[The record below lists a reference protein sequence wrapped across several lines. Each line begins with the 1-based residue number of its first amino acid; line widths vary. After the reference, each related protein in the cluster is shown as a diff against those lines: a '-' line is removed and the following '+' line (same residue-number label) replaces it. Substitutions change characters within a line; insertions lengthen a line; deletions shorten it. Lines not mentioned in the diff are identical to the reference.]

1 MLKHNNIKYKLN
13 NRMSNVN
20 KIIQVGLLL
29 HIMVVILKNH
39 DHFDLRFGQL
49 AVLTVPSGA
58 YTDQFWCRYHY

>member
-29 HIMVVILKNH
+29 HSMGVISKNH
-39 DHFDLRFGQL
+39 DHFDLRFG
-49 AVLTVPSGA
+49 
-58 YTDQFWCRYHY
+58 